1 MQCNPAFGEPAD
13 WGLEADGGQPE
24 EGQPKDEAM
33 EAQSAPVTV
42 CPALPCLA
50 WVRCVGKCLLTQ
62 EDAESSLGLRGT
74 VTHRRPRG
82 LEAGS
87 QGPRSPS
94 GKLEGWDRSADFGFA
109 QCPV

>member
-1 MQCNPAFGEPAD
+1 
-13 WGLEADGGQPE
+13 
-24 EGQPKDEAM
+24 M
-33 EAQSAPVTV
+33 EAQSARSP

-50 WVRCVGKCLLTQ
+50 WVRCVGGVCWTQ
-62 EDAESSLGLRGT
+62 EDGVLTGLRGT

-87 QGPRSPS
+87 QGPCVTVT
-94 GKLEGWDRSADFGFA
+94 LEGWDRSGWISGFA